1 MTSDVP
7 PDQRYRI
14 EIVPLG
20 DAPVASETTP
30 STGATTPRARA
41 YPRLVLEQV
50 PVWSAPAV
58 RTTHHRAAAF
68 TFPPPPQQPTTSTVT
83 LSTNRPAI
91 SFSLAERLTL
101 AITRERDALER
112 APTEPIAV
120 AQHDATH
127 APFPLPTTTL
137 HATTARRVPK
147 AVRPDGAG
155 RPLTPDI
162 AAAIAR
168 ATGHIETSDEADTS
182 IVHSTA
188 RDRLIIV
195 PLGDPP
201 QVNLVVVPAVHLDA
215 ETIDLRDP
223 QPSQQDEST
232 NEACTKCGT
241 MGVVDVIDHITGEVK
256 LSCPACFR
264 MWQQPIGRG
273 TPSLDAR

>member
-20 DAPVASETTP
+20 NAPVTP
-30 STGATTPRARA
+30 GPIVPSGALAPRARA

-68 TFPPPPQQPTTSTVT
+68 TFPPQQPTDSTTT
-83 LSTNRPAI
+83 LLAHRPGI
-91 SFSLAERLTL
+91 SFSLTERLTL
-101 AITRERDALER
+101 AIARERAALDSET
-112 APTEPIAV
+112 AEPIAI
-120 AQHDATH
+120 AMHDSMA

-147 AVRPDGAG
+147 AVRPGGAA

-162 AAAIAR
+162 AAAMAR
-168 ATGHIETSDEADTS
+168 ATGHTETSPVSESTL
-182 IVHSTA
+182 VRSTA

-201 QVNLVVVPAVHLDA
+201 SVGLVGVPTLHPDT

-223 QPSQQDEST
+223 QPSEADESVD
-232 NEACTKCGT
+232 EACTKCGT

-256 LSCPACFR
+256 LSCPACSR
-264 MWQQPIGRG
+264 MWQQPIG
-273 TPSLDAR
+273 THAEK